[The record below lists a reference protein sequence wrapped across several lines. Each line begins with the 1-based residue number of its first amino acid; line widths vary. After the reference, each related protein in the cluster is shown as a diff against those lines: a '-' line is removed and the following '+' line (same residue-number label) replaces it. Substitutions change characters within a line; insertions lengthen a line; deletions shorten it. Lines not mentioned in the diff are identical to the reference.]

1 MSCGAKRLPKLPG
14 FEVIY
19 LGRHRGRKMH
29 LYCKTECFQQI
40 CNYYRL
46 HTACF
51 SEVRL
56 GRRVNLKFRESVPHI
71 GAHLGFLVCIVDII
85 QCFALQLNQK
95 VFENAPIS
103 TLFSF
108 VVSLHV
114 K

>member
-1 MSCGAKRLPKLPG
+1 
-14 FEVIY
+14 
-19 LGRHRGRKMH
+19 MH
-29 LYCKTECFQQI
+29 LYCETECFQQI

-71 GAHLGFLVCIVDII
+71 GAHLGFLVCIVEII
-85 QCFALQLNQK
+85 QCFALQLNQE
-95 VFENAPIS
+95 VFDYAPIS

-108 VVSLHV
+108 VVSLHD